1 MPRCSADSPQGEI
14 IKPTKRRIILMAGEN
29 VVSTIKSWIGG
40 LSSVALSLL
49 GLAIILQVL
58 FGPDVVFVPVDVI
71 GNIQGLVTSLGS
83 AGLVGLI
90 TVGVIYWILKNDD

>member
-1 MPRCSADSPQGEI
+1 MPSCSADSPQGEI
-14 IKPTKRRIILMAGEN
+14 TKPTKGGNLPMAGEN

-40 LSSVALSLL
+40 LSSVAISLL

-58 FGPDVVFVPVDVI
+58 FGSDVVFVPVDVI
-71 GNIQGLVTSLGS
+71 GNIMGLVTSLGS
-83 AGLVGLI
+83 AGLAGLI

>member
-1 MPRCSADSPQGEI
+1 
-14 IKPTKRRIILMAGEN
+14 MAGEN

-40 LSSVALSLL
+40 ITTVAVSLL
-49 GLAIILQVL
+49 GLAIVLQVL

-71 GNIQGLVTSLGS
+71 GNISGLVASLGE

-90 TVGVIYWILKNDD
+90 TVGVIYWIFKRD

>member
-1 MPRCSADSPQGEI
+1 MPSCSADSPQGEI
-14 IKPTKRRIILMAGEN
+14 TKPTKGGNLPMAGEN

-71 GNIQGLVTSLGS
+71 GNIQGLVTSLGR
-83 AGLVGLI
+83 AGLAGLI
-90 TVGVIYWILKNDD
+90 TVGVIYWIFKND

>member
-1 MPRCSADSPQGEI
+1 
-14 IKPTKRRIILMAGEN
+14 MAGDN
-29 VVSTIKSWIGG
+29 LVATIKSWIGG

-49 GLAIILQVL
+49 GLAIVLQVL

-83 AGLVGLI
+83 AGLAGLI
-90 TVGVIYWILKNDD
+90 TVGVIYWIFKND

>member
-1 MPRCSADSPQGEI
+1 MPSCSADSPQGEI
-14 IKPTKRRIILMAGEN
+14 TKPTKGGNLPMAGEN

-49 GLAIILQVL
+49 GLAIVLQVL
-58 FGPDVVFVPVDVI
+58 FGPNVVFVPVDVI

-83 AGLVGLI
+83 AGLAGLI
-90 TVGVIYWILKNDD
+90 TVGVIYWIFKND

>member
-1 MPRCSADSPQGEI
+1 
-14 IKPTKRRIILMAGEN
+14 MAGEN
-29 VVSTIKSWIGG
+29 VVATIKSWIGG
-40 LSSVALSLL
+40 ISAVAVSLL

-83 AGLVGLI
+83 SGLAGII
-90 TVGVIYWILKNDD
+90 TVGVIYWILKND

>member
-1 MPRCSADSPQGEI
+1 MPRCSADSPMVRDNNYQPKEVF
-14 IKPTKRRIILMAGEN
+14 LMAGEN
-29 VVSTIKSWIGG
+29 VVSTIRSWIAGF
-40 LSSVALSLL
+40 SAVAVSLL

-83 AGLVGLI
+83 SGLAGLI
-90 TVGVIYWILKNDD
+90 TVGVIYWILKSD